1 MGSGLI
7 LFVIVGAWL
16 AVLVPMFLRSHDAA
30 TSHRSADR
38 FSGAMRVLAHRS
50 SSRDVPRRHPAG
62 EVLVPRRAG
71 GSVAFTPP
79 EPVLQVARGEL
90 LCDWLAER
98 RDDTRDLLVRLVG
111 ALGELLVRL
120 RVQVRRGSVDLTAW
134 LADGS
139 RSLWVRLR
147 HVSSALGSRL
157 RRGGGCVP
165 PAVRRRRT
173 LYALLVLALLTLAGS
188 LLGPVLLLGAHQVC
202 DLVLVAFLV
211 QLRRQAMRR
220 AARARPSLPPSPAAR
235 PFVSRT
241 LAPLRVAGIP
251 DRMPARPA
259 SYAVALL
266 APEQRDDNVLPQP
279 AHRRDA
285 GVDSALGSG
294 TWEPIP
300 VPVPTYVG
308 KNPAPQPPKRVV
320 DLTRPGQWSAEH
332 QADTELDLLSSDDS
346 MDGRR
351 AVNDW

>member
-50 SSRDVPRRHPAG
+50 GGRDVPGRHPAG

-71 GSVAFTPP
+71 GSVALTPP

-98 RDDTRDLLVRLVG
+98 RDDTRDLLVRWAR
-111 ALGELLVRL
+111 ALGELLARL
-120 RVQVRRGSVDLTAW
+120 RRGSVDMMGW

-147 HVSSALGSRL
+147 HGFSGLGLRL
-157 RRGGGCVP
+157 GRGGGRVP

-173 LYALLVLALLTLAGS
+173 LYALLVLALLTLAGG
-188 LLGPVLLLGAHQVC
+188 LLGPVLLLGAHLVC
-202 DLVLVAFLV
+202 DLLLVAFLV

-251 DRMPARPA
+251 DRMPRRPA
-259 SYAVALL
+259 SYAAALL
-266 APEQRDDNVLPQP
+266 APVQRPGNVMPQP